1 MGPKENTGL
10 KEAYLANREAELK
23 EWDAKIM
30 QLEAKAEQAEAQ
42 VKIHYYEQLESLR
55 TKQTSVRD
63 KLHEL
68 KQSSGAA
75 WETVKIGLENAW
87 NDLKGG
93 LTSAAAK
100 FK

>member
-1 MGPKENTGL
+1 MGPKNMMGL
-10 KEAYLANREAELK
+10 KEAYLANREAEFK
-23 EWDAKIM
+23 EWEAKIL

-42 VKIHYYEQLESLR
+42 IKIHYYEQLEALR
-55 TKQTSVRD
+55 TKQTSVRE

-75 WETVKIGLENAW
+75 WESVKIGLKNAW
-87 NDLKGG
+87 HDLRGG
-93 LTSAAAK
+93 LTSTAAK

>member
-1 MGPKENTGL
+1 MGPKEIVGL
-10 KEAYLANREAELK
+10 KEAYLASREAELK
-23 EWDAKIM
+23 EWDAKIL
-30 QLEAKAEQAEAQ
+30 QLEAKAEQAQAQ
-42 VKIHYYEQLESLR
+42 VKIQYYEQLELLR
-55 TKQTSVRD
+55 TKQTSVRE

-75 WETVKIGLENAW
+75 WESVKIGLDNAW
-87 NDLKGG
+87 HDLKGG

>member
-1 MGPKENTGL
+1 MGPKDGKGL

-23 EWDAKIM
+23 EWDAKIL
-30 QLEAKAEQAEAQ
+30 QLEARAEQAEAQ
-42 VKIHYYEQLESLR
+42 VRILYYEQLEALR
-55 TKQTSVRD
+55 TKQTSVRE

-68 KQSSGAA
+68 KLSSGAA
-75 WETVKIGLENAW
+75 WESVKIGLENAW
-87 NDLKGG
+87 NDLRGG

>member
-1 MGPKENTGL
+1 MGPIENMGL

-23 EWDAKIM
+23 EWDAKIL
-30 QLEAKAEQAEAQ
+30 QLEAKAEQAQAQ
-42 VKIHYYEQLESLR
+42 LKIQYYEQLEALR
-55 TKQTSVRD
+55 TKQTSVRE

-75 WETVKIGLENAW
+75 WESVKIGLENAW
-87 NDLKGG
+87 HDLKGG

>member
-1 MGPKENTGL
+1 MGL
-10 KEAYLANREAELK
+10 KEAYLAKREAELK
-23 EWDAKIM
+23 EWDAQIV
-30 QLEAKAEQAEAQ
+30 QLEAKAEQAQAQ

-55 TKQTSVRD
+55 TKQTAVRD

-75 WETVKIGLENAW
+75 WETIKIGLEHAW
-87 NDLKGG
+87 DDLKGG
-93 LTSAAAK
+93 LTGAAAK